1 MGTPPSDPRSQG
13 WNEVMASNSAHQRAL
28 YRSREAAKANG
39 TLPAWYAAREAER
52 EAEARAAAPPKAET
66 AKAPFAPLGAVKSP
80 ERTAWDSVY
89 SGPEVGPVGGSWP
102 DDGRHVPRMVWRLPF
117 NSAR

>member
-13 WNEVMASNSAHQRAL
+13 WNEVMASNSEKQRGL

-52 EAEARAAAPPKAET
+52 LAALPAAPPV
-66 AKAPFAPLGAVKSP
+66 PFRTP
-80 ERTAWDSVY
+80 EQIAWERAY
-89 SGPEVGPVGGSWP
+89 SGPEVGPAGGSWP
-102 DDGRHVPRMVWRLPF
+102 DDGRHVPRMVSRLPY